1 MRIGNPAA
9 MGAAGAATAGAT
21 GAVTAGVGAAAVG
34 AVAAVT
40 GLDMAHAALQQ
51 DLFLSDWQPTSRRA
65 TTAEMNG
72 THELRT
78 KRFTFCIYFSL
89 CLEGL
94 QPSI

>member
-1 MRIGNPAA
+1 

-34 AVAAVT
+34 AVAAAA
-40 GLDMAHAALQQ
+40 GLDIVHAVLQQ
-51 DLFLSDWQPTSRRA
+51 DLSLADWQPTSKK
-65 TTAEMNG
+65 TTAAEMNG
-72 THELRT
+72 THDHGT